1 MAWTTRKG
9 TKATAGSKR
18 GVKDLPATD
27 GHAVKGGM
35 LSNVSKTPSEI
46 SANFARNVRV

>member
-1 MAWTTRKG
+1 MRRGDTTLWPQEDTMARTTRKGTG

-27 GHAVKGGM
+27 
-35 LSNVSKTPSEI
+35 
-46 SANFARNVRV
+46 SATFARNARA

>member
-1 MAWTTRKG
+1 MARPTRKG

-18 GVKDLPATD
+18 VVKDLPATD

-35 LSNVSKTPSEI
+35 LSNVSKTRSAI
-46 SANFARNVRV
+46 SATFARNARA